1 MSAGPE
7 FTARVIAAF
16 GRHLIVRDPEGREH
30 EARPFGRRLSVVC
43 GDEVRCET
51 DARHGEAHVMEVLP
65 RRTGL
70 YRSNLRADEEPVVA
84 NISLLL
90 VTLAPVP
97 APDLFIVDRYLCAAA
112 SAGMRAALVLNKAD
126 LPPPAEL
133 APELAVLTAL
143 GYPVMTCSAQ
153 DGAGIEALR
162 QLCRTETAAFV
173 GQSGVGK
180 SSLTSALVPGA
191 DIRTGG
197 LMREEDGRHTTTA
210 SRLYDIPGGGA
221 LIDSPG
227 VRDFAPAIERLEPTS
242 LGFVE
247 VAARAPDCRFDDC
260 RHLREP
266 GCAVQAA
273 VAAGDIG
280 ARRYESYR
288 RLRRLRE
295 QLQEAAGPK
304 SRKKT

>member
-1 MSAGPE
+1 MSAGTE
-7 FTARVIAAF
+7 YTATVIAAY
-16 GRHLIVRDPEGREH
+16 GRHLVVRDAQGREH

-43 GDEVRCET
+43 GDDVLCQADE
-51 DARHGEAHVMEVLP
+51 RHGEAHVMLVLP

-112 SAGMRAALVLNKAD
+112 SAGMRAALVLNKCD
-126 LPPPAEL
+126 RPRPEGL
-133 APELAVLTAL
+133 APELAVLDAL
-143 GYPVMTCSAQ
+143 GYPLLPCSAQ
-153 DGAGIEALR
+153 DGAGIDALR
-162 QLCRTETAAFV
+162 RACQAETAAFV

-180 SSLTSALVPGA
+180 SSLIGRLVPGI

-242 LGFVE
+242 LGFLE
-247 VAARAPDCRFDDC
+247 VAARAPGCRFDDC
-260 RHLREP
+260 RHMREP

-273 VAAGDIG
+273 VAAGEIG

-304 SRKKT
+304 RKGR

>member
-1 MSAGPE
+1 MTAR
-7 FTARVIAAF
+7 FTARVTAAF
-16 GRHLIVRDPEGREH
+16 GRHLIVRDTQGREF

-43 GDEVRCET
+43 GDDVECET
-51 DARHGEAHVMEVLP
+51 DAHHGEAHVMQVLP

-90 VTLAPVP
+90 VTLAPLP

-112 SAGMRAALVLNKAD
+112 CVGMRAALVLNKSD
-126 LPPPAEL
+126 LPLPDGL
-133 APELAVLTAL
+133 TPELAVLEGL
-143 GYPVMTCSAQ
+143 GYPLTTCSTQ
-153 DGAGIEALR
+153 DGTGLETLR
-162 QLCRTETAAFV
+162 RLCHDETAAFV

-180 SSLTSALVPGA
+180 SSLAGALVPGV

-197 LMREEDGRHTTTA
+197 LMREADGRHTTTA

-247 VAARAPDCRFDDC
+247 VAARAPGCRFDDC

-273 VAAGDIG
+273 VANGEIS

-295 QLQEAAGPK
+295 QLQQAAGPK
-304 SRKKT
+304 SRKKP

>member
-1 MSAGPE
+1 MSAADR
-7 FTARVIAAF
+7 FTARVTAAF
-16 GRHLIVRDPEGREH
+16 GRHLIVRDPQGREL
-30 EARPFGRRLSVVC
+30 EARPFGRKLSVVC
-43 GDEVRCET
+43 GDEVLCET
-51 DARHGEAHVMEVLP
+51 DERHGEAHVMQVLP

-90 VTLAPVP
+90 VTFALVPV
-97 APDLFIVDRYLCAAA
+97 PDLFIVDRYLCAAA
-112 SAGMRAALVLNKAD
+112 SAGMRAALVLNKCD
-126 LPPPAEL
+126 LPQPEAL
-133 APELAVLTAL
+133 TPELAVFESL
-143 GYPVMTCSAQ
+143 GYPLVNCSTRQ
-153 DGAGIEALR
+153 GAGIEALR
-162 QLCRTETAAFV
+162 QLCREETAAFV

-180 SSLTSALVPGA
+180 SSLVATLVPDA

-210 SRLYDIPGGGA
+210 SRLYDLAGGGA

-247 VAARAPDCRFDDC
+247 VAARAPGCRFDDC

-273 VAAGDIG
+273 VENGDIA

-295 QLQEAAGPK
+295 QLQEAAGPG
-304 SRKKT
+304 KKGR